1 MKKKRHLSG
10 RSMTDNWAKVG
21 IQLVNINF
29 SSIGTMCSS
38 LEQLMIALAL
48 FKRKT
53 KRFCCPG
60 GKNKFKILQMVHFGG
75 KAKKKF
81 TKSSDLPR

>member
-1 MKKKRHLSG
+1 
-10 RSMTDNWAKVG
+10 MTDNWAKVG

-48 FKRKT
+48 FKKKT

-60 GKNKFKILQMVHFGG
+60 GKNEFKILQLVNFGG